1 MKLTRELGK
10 HKGEAQP
17 QQKEETHFTIKVLKT
32 ENHKTG
38 IVTAIIYTQFKICK
52 YL

>member
-10 HKGEAQP
+10 HKGEAQT
-17 QQKEETHFTIKVLKT
+17 QQKEETRFTIKVPKT

-38 IVTAIIYTQFKICK
+38 IVTAIIYKHAKICK
-52 YL
+52 